1 MKYRLLLILFL
12 ISNKIMACPGCVG
25 SMENSK
31 QSNLVPILCIF
42 VVLTYVP
49 FYLIYK
55 TIIKHRDLNK
65 ELAAELK
72 SLEDAAQS

>member
-1 MKYRLLLILFL
+1 
-12 ISNKIMACPGCVG
+12 MACPGCVG

-31 QSNLVPILCIF
+31 QANLVPILCIF

-55 TIIKHRDLNK
+55 TIIKHRNLNR